1 MLVELRIA
9 DLGVIADATIEPTAG
24 MTAITGETGA
34 GKTMIVS
41 SLGLLL
47 GGRADSS
54 VVRLGSQRAIIEGR
68 FDEISPV
75 IQKLDSIGAQTEAD
89 ELLVSR
95 QVSKQGRSRVFVG
108 GVQTPISKLAEITGE
123 LATIHG
129 QAEQVRLGDP
139 DRQREVLDHAGGP
152 ELLGLLER
160 YRQAYRRRD
169 QLRAERDDL
178 IHNAQGRAREADLL
192 HFGLDEISAVDPHP
206 GEDAELAAEASRLQA
221 MDDLR
226 MLAERANH
234 ALSGSDEGDLD
245 DPGAIGLVGMARH
258 ELVDI
263 ARLDEQATELANAV
277 RILAGQV
284 NELAADVASY
294 LADLDADPLRLDA
307 VTSRRAQLAGLT
319 RKYGSTIDEVLAWA
333 EQAASRLG
341 GLTQGDQRLNELNAL
356 IADLDETLLASGGQ
370 ITGLR
375 ERAAQRLASAVQT
388 ELAALA
394 MPHARLRF
402 ELQPLPKPGPHG
414 LEHLQLLFAANPGA
428 APGPLARV
436 ASGGE
441 LSRVRLGLEVVL
453 AAEDPGHVFVFDEV
467 DAGIGGTVAIEVG
480 RRLARLAE
488 YSQVIVVT
496 HLAQVAAFAS
506 AHWVVSKSSDGQ
518 VTTSDLRL
526 VSGVDRQSEL
536 ARMMGGL
543 DDSSSGLAHARD
555 LLELAGA
562 HSLPAENSQ
571 LGA

>member
-1 MLVELRIA
+1 
-9 DLGVIADATIEPTAG
+9 
-24 MTAITGETGA
+24 
-34 GKTMIVS
+34 MIVS

-47 GGRADSS
+47 GERADAS
-54 VVRLGSQRAIIEGR
+54 VVRRGSQRVIVEGR
-68 FDEISPV
+68 FNDLSAVTPL
-75 IQKLDSIGAQTEAD
+75 LDDIGAETEAD

-108 GVQTPISKLAEITGE
+108 GVQTPISKLAEVTGE

-129 QAEQVRLGDP
+129 QSEQIRLGDP

-152 ELLGLLER
+152 ELAALLDD
-160 YRQAYRRRD
+160 YRGAYRRRD
-169 QLRAERDDL
+169 QLRTERDDL
-178 IHNAQGRAREADLL
+178 VHHAQERAREADLL
-192 HFGLDEISAVDPHP
+192 QFGLEEISAADPRP

-221 MDDLR
+221 VDDLR
-226 MLAERANH
+226 LLAARASH

-245 DPGAIGLVGMARH
+245 DPGAVGLVGIARH
-258 ELVDI
+258 ELAGI
-263 ARLDEQATELANAV
+263 ARLDEQAGELA
-277 RILAGQV
+277 LAARTITGQV

-294 LADLDADPLRLDA
+294 LADLDADPVRLEA

-319 RKYGSTIDEVLAWA
+319 RKYGSTIDDVLAWA
-333 EQAASRLG
+333 ADAAMRLSNLSR
-341 GLTQGDQRLNELNAL
+341 GDQRLSELDAL
-356 IADLDETLLASGGQ
+356 IADLDATLLRLGGH
-370 ITGLR
+370 ITELR
-375 ERAAQRLASAVQT
+375 EQAAARLAAAVQD

-402 ELQPLPKPGPHG
+402 DLQPLPQPGPHG
-414 LEHLQLLFAANPGA
+414 LEHVHLLFAANPGA
-428 APGPLARV
+428 TPGPLAKV

-453 AAEDPGHVFVFDEV
+453 AAGDPGHIFVFDEV
-467 DAGIGGTVAIEVG
+467 DAGIGGSVAIEVG

-518 VTTSDLRL
+518 VTTSDLTL
-526 VSGVDRQSEL
+526 VTGAQREAEL

-555 LLELAGA
+555 LLELA
-562 HSLPAENSQ
+562 HRP
-571 LGA
+571 

>member
-1 MLVELRIA
+1 MLVELRISN
-9 DLGVIADATIEPTAG
+9 LGVVADATIEPTAG
-24 MTAITGETGA
+24 MTVITGETGA

-47 GGRADSS
+47 GERADAS
-54 VVRLGSQRAIIEGR
+54 VVRRGSQRVIVEGR
-68 FDEISPV
+68 FNDLSAVTPL
-75 IQKLDSIGAQTEAD
+75 LDDIGAETEAD

-108 GVQTPISKLAEITGE
+108 GVQTTISKQAEVTGE

-129 QAEQVRLGDP
+129 QSEQIRLGDP

-152 ELLGLLER
+152 ELAALLDD
-160 YRQAYRRRD
+160 YRGAYRRRD
-169 QLRAERDDL
+169 QLRTERDDL
-178 IHNAQGRAREADLL
+178 VHHAQERAREADLL
-192 HFGLDEISAVDPHP
+192 QFGLEEISAADPRP

-221 MDDLR
+221 VDDLR
-226 MLAERANH
+226 LLAARASH

-245 DPGAIGLVGMARH
+245 DPGAVGLVGIARH
-258 ELVDI
+258 ELAGI
-263 ARLDEQATELANAV
+263 ARLDEQAGELA
-277 RILAGQV
+277 LAARTITGQV

-294 LADLDADPLRLDA
+294 LADLDADPVRLEA

-319 RKYGSTIDEVLAWA
+319 RKYGSTIDDVLAWA
-333 EQAASRLG
+333 ADAAMRLSNLSR
-341 GLTQGDQRLNELNAL
+341 GDQRLSELDAL
-356 IADLDETLLASGGQ
+356 IADLDATLLRLGGH
-370 ITGLR
+370 ITELR
-375 ERAAQRLASAVQT
+375 EQAAARLAAAVQD

-402 ELQPLPKPGPHG
+402 DLQPLPQPGPHG
-414 LEHLQLLFAANPGA
+414 LEHVHLLFAANPGA
-428 APGPLARV
+428 TPGPLAKV

-453 AAEDPGHVFVFDEV
+453 AAGDPGHIFVFDEV
-467 DAGIGGTVAIEVG
+467 DAGIGGSVAIEVG

-518 VTTSDLRL
+518 VTTSDLTL
-526 VSGVDRQSEL
+526 VTGAQREAEL

-555 LLELAGA
+555 LLELA
-562 HSLPAENSQ
+562 HRP
-571 LGA
+571 